1 MIALYTPEQL
11 SRTFKRKASFIFIP
25 TSATF
30 ALRFSRFPN
39 PDVYIHNMKKHNF
52 SAGPAILPAPVLK
65 EAGKAAANYQG
76 MGLSLLELS
85 HRGPE
90 FTAIIEEA
98 NALMREIIGLP
109 DDYHVL
115 WLSGGASTQF
125 YMVPFNLLDE
135 GETAAY
141 LDTGTWANK
150 AIKEAKL
157 FGNVEV
163 VASSKEQNYN
173 FIPKGYK
180 VPKHAKYFHITSN
193 NTIFGTQQHKFPKS
207 PVPLVCDMSSDFL
220 SRPFDPRP
228 FGLIYAGAQKNLGPA
243 GTTVVIVR
251 DDVLGTVKRAMPSM
265 LDYRTFVKENSLYNT
280 PPVFPIY
287 VSMLTLRWI
296 KKNGGL
302 KGMQRRNRT
311 KAAILY
317 DEIDRNPLFR
327 GTVAREDRSLMNACF
342 VMEEKY
348 AALEKEFLKETEANG
363 MVGLKGHRSVG
374 GFRASIYNAMPKAS
388 VQALADL
395 MQDYAKRKG

>member
-1 MIALYTPEQL
+1 
-11 SRTFKRKASFIFIP
+11 
-25 TSATF
+25 
-30 ALRFSRFPN
+30 
-39 PDVYIHNMKKHNF
+39 MKKHNF

-65 EAGKAAANYQG
+65 EASKAALNYQG
-76 MGLSLLELS
+76 IGLSLLELS

-98 NALMREIIGLP
+98 NALIKEIIGLP
-109 DDYHVL
+109 EGYHVL
-115 WLSGGASTQF
+115 WLTGGASTQF
-125 YMVPFNLLDE
+125 FMIPMNLLNED
-135 GETAAY
+135 ETAAY
-141 LDTGTWANK
+141 VNTGVWADK
-150 AIKEAKL
+150 AIKEAKA
-157 FGNVEV
+157 FGHVNVI
-163 VASSKEQNYN
+163 ASSKEQNFT

-180 VPKHAKYFHITSN
+180 IPKDAKYLHLTSN
-193 NTIFGTQQHKFPKS
+193 NTIYGTQLHRFPKS

-220 SRPFDPRP
+220 SRPFDPNP

-251 DDVLGTVKRAMPSM
+251 EDMLGTVRRHLPSM

-296 KKNGGL
+296 RKNGGL
-302 KGMQRRNRT
+302 KGMQRRNKA

-317 DEIDRNPLFR
+317 NEIDRNPLFK
-327 GTVAREDRSLMNACF
+327 GTVAREDRSLMNICF
-342 VMEEKY
+342 VMEDKY

-374 GFRASIYNAMPKAS
+374 GFRASTYNALPKAS

-395 MQDYAKRKG
+395 MQDFARRKG

>member
-1 MIALYTPEQL
+1 
-11 SRTFKRKASFIFIP
+11 
-25 TSATF
+25 
-30 ALRFSRFPN
+30 
-39 PDVYIHNMKKHNF
+39 MKKHNF
-52 SAGPAILPAPVLK
+52 SAGPAILTAPVLK

-109 DDYHVL
+109 ENYHVL

-125 YMVPFNLLDE
+125 YMVPFNLLDD

-141 LDTGTWANK
+141 LDSGTWANK

-157 FGNVEV
+157 FGHVEV
-163 VASSKEQNYN
+163 IASSKEQNYT
-173 FIPKGYK
+173 FIPKHYK
-180 VPKHAKYFHITSN
+180 IPKHAKYLHITSN
-193 NTIFGTQQHKFPKS
+193 NTIFGTQMHKFPKS
-207 PVPLVCDMSSDFL
+207 LVPLVCDMSSDFL

-228 FGLIYAGAQKNLGPA
+228 FGLLYAGAQKNLGPA

-251 DDVLGTVKRAMPSM
+251 EDMLGKVSRTMPSM
-265 LDYRTFVKENSLYNT
+265 LDYRTFIKENSLYNT

-287 VSMLTLRWI
+287 VSLLTLRWI

-302 KGMQRRNRT
+302 KGMQRRNRA

-317 DEIDRNPLFR
+317 DEIDQNPLFR
-327 GTVAREDRSLMNACF
+327 GTVAKEDRSLMNACF
-342 VMEEKY
+342 VMQDQY
-348 AALEKEFLKETEANG
+348 VHLEKEFLKETEANG

-374 GFRASIYNAMPKAS
+374 GFRASIYNAMPKSS
-388 VQALADL
+388 VQALVDL
-395 MQDYAKRKG
+395 MQDFAKRKG